1 MPELLKNR
9 YNYQSIQDLALR
21 IRAVYPLFKIDNFI
35 NDIIDETWDKLELKA
50 RMRKITM
57 NLGRYLP
64 SDYEQALEII
74 DKIIAHYP
82 VGFNDFTLMYFPD
95 FVEIYGQNEGHWNLS
110 ITALERYTKSS
121 SSEFAVR
128 QFIINHEKRMMQQML
143 AWSNHKNEHVR
154 RLASE
159 GCRPQLPWG
168 QSLASFKKNPYPIFN
183 ILEQLKDDPSLYV
196 RKSVANN
203 LNDIS
208 KTHPNLVTKI
218 AREWYGKNSRTDWI
232 VKHGCRTL
240 LKKGN
245 RDALDIFGF
254 KNIDCVNVDDF
265 SLSVESIFIGAEM
278 SFSFKIESK
287 KVVKLRLEYGID
299 YVKANGKRNCKIFQI
314 SEISLNANTK
324 KSYTKKH
331 SFADVSTRKH
341 YPGIHSLTLIVNGT
355 KWDTLDFEI
364 LATK

>member
-110 ITALERYTKSS
+110 IIALERYTKFS

-143 AWSNHKNEHVR
+143 AWSNHENEHVR

-168 QSLASFKKNPYPIFN
+168 QSLASFKKTLTQSLIF
-183 ILEQLKDDPSLYV
+183 
-196 RKSVANN
+196 
-203 LNDIS
+203 
-208 KTHPNLVTKI
+208 
-218 AREWYGKNSRTDWI
+218 
-232 VKHGCRTL
+232 
-240 LKKGN
+240 
-245 RDALDIFGF
+245 
-254 KNIDCVNVDDF
+254 
-265 SLSVESIFIGAEM
+265 
-278 SFSFKIESK
+278 
-287 KVVKLRLEYGID
+287 
-299 YVKANGKRNCKIFQI
+299 
-314 SEISLNANTK
+314 
-324 KSYTKKH
+324 
-331 SFADVSTRKH
+331 
-341 YPGIHSLTLIVNGT
+341 
-355 KWDTLDFEI
+355 
-364 LATK
+364 